1 MIMCDYIIQNEC
13 YWLSFSTLL
22 ITLTALIC
30 KLTFLFSSAAFVAQD
45 LIFRTSFPYT

>member
-1 MIMCDYIIQNEC
+1 MIMCDYIIQNG